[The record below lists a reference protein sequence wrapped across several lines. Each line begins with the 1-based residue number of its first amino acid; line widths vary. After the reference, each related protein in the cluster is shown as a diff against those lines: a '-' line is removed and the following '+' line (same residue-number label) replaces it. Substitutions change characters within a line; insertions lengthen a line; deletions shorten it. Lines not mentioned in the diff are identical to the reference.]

1 MLKDEIYPFS
11 GALTLQIWA
20 WYVLEP
26 HPGGGGAI
34 PVYGLDRYVLLDGVW
49 FLGFPSGGG
58 VTWVNFCWVRA
69 AGLLE
74 PLTDYSLLC
83 GQV

>member
-1 MLKDEIYPFS
+1 MKFTPLA
-11 GALTLQIWA
+11 ALLLSKFGPGLCKSPT
-20 WYVLEP
+20 P
-26 HPGGGGAI
+26 GGGGGAI

-49 FLGFPSGGG
+49 FLRVSIWGGG

-74 PLTDYSLLC
+74 PLIDYSLLC